1 MSELPGVLA
10 VLSRRGPVGG
20 AILMVVGAGL
30 VLVAVKLVIGL
41 GEVHA
46 YAWKN
51 GSRAIGVAV
60 ALGVVG
66 LVLIGLGG
74 GSLFGAQARV
84 AAALAEE
91 PLRKPEPRDDP
102 RAAARTEP
110 VPFWICSDCRV
121 VEPGL
126 SGCCTRCGNTVGF
139 VQVGYESERGTAV
152 ASLHGARG

>member
-1 MSELPGVLA
+1 MSELPGLLA
-10 VLSRRGPVGG
+10 VLGRRGPVGG
-20 AILMVVGAGL
+20 AVLMVLGAGL
-30 VLVAVKLVIGL
+30 LLIAVKLVLGL
-41 GEVHA
+41 GEIHA
-46 YAWKN
+46 YETKLGA
-51 GSRAIGVAV
+51 GMIGGVL
-60 ALGVVG
+60 ALAVVG
-66 LVLIGLGG
+66 LVLVGLGG

-91 PLRKPEPRDDP
+91 PLRRPEPRDDP

-139 VQVGYESERGTAV
+139 LQVGYEAERGTAV
-152 ASLHGARG
+152 ASLH